1 MAVTGNIA
9 KLKYFDNQNLCF
21 KEEDMLDASKL
32 QEFTETKLPT

>member
-1 MAVTGNIA
+1 MAVSENIA

-21 KEEDMLDASKL
+21 KEEEMLDTPGL